1 MAVMRVE
8 KNLNY
13 TVMANYHLRDKE
25 ISLKAKGLLSLMLS
39 LPSEWDYT
47 LAGLAY
53 INKEGIDAIRTA
65 IKELEKAG
73 YIVRAR
79 QRNEA
84 GQLLDTE
91 YLIYEYP
98 QNSDAIISSRSVSS
112 KCSDTPPL
120 ENPILENPILD
131 NPTLDLPILEEP
143 MLEKPIQIN
152 KDINNTDLSN
162 PDQSNIHL
170 SITKTEHRPIITN
183 HIQTKQDSEVL
194 SKQAIST
201 NTQRLQRKLSCNEL
215 EYQVKDQIEY
225 WNLIDENDKDEID
238 NIVAIMTEVLSAKCD
253 HFTISGKE
261 YPIALVHQRF
271 NQINY
276 HIILYVLEC
285 LHKCGSDIK
294 NIKQYLI
301 ATLFNAPATCDSYYS
316 AAVRRDLEFMRQ

>member
-1 MAVMRVE
+1 
-8 KNLNY
+8 
-13 TVMANYHLRDKE
+13 MANYHLRDKG

-65 IKELEKAG
+65 IRELENTG

-98 QNSDAIISSRSVSS
+98 QNSDAIISSHSVSPDFSSTHPS
-112 KCSDTPPL
+112 KK
-120 ENPILENPILD
+120 PISENPILD
-131 NPTLDLPILEEP
+131 NPTLDLPMQEEP
-143 MLEKPIQIN
+143 MLENPIQIN

-170 SITKTEHRPIITN
+170 SITNTKRPSIISS
-183 HIQTKQDSEVL
+183 HIQRKQTSEVL
-194 SKQAIST
+194 FKQPISASVPK
-201 NTQRLQRKLSCNEL
+201 LQRRFSYDEL
-215 EYQVKDQIEY
+215 EHKVKDQIDY
-225 WNLIDENDKDEID
+225 WHLIDENDKDEID
-238 NIVAIMTEVLSAKCD
+238 NIVSIMTEVLSVKCD
-253 HFTISGKE
+253 HFTISGKK
-261 YPIALVHQRF
+261 YPVALVHQRY
-271 NQINY
+271 NQLNY
-276 HIILYVLEC
+276 HTILYVLEC
-285 LHKCGSDIK
+285 LHKCSSDIK

-316 AAVRRDLEFMRQ
+316 AAVRRDFEFVRQ

>member
-13 TVMANYHLRDKE
+13 TVMANYHLRDKG

-53 INKEGIDAIRTA
+53 INREGVDAIRSA
-65 IKELEKAG
+65 IKELEHAG
-73 YIVRAR
+73 YIVRTR

-91 YLIYEYP
+91 YIIYEYP
-98 QNSDAIISSRSVSS
+98 QNGDTIISSHSFSPEVSN
-112 KCSDTPPL
+112 TPSS
-120 ENPILENPILD
+120 EEPILENPILD
-131 NPTLDLPILEEP
+131 KPTLDLPILEEP
-143 MLEKPIQIN
+143 MLEKPVQIN

-170 SITKTEHRPIITN
+170 SITNTKRPLIINN
-183 HIQTKQDSEVL
+183 HIQAKQDSEVL
-194 SKQAIST
+194 FNQVIST
-201 NTQRLQRKLSCNEL
+201 SVPKLQQRLSYDEL
-215 EYQVKDQIEY
+215 EHKVKDQIEY
-225 WNLIDENDKDEID
+225 WTLIDENDKDEIN
-238 NIVAIMTEVLSAKCD
+238 NIVSIMTEVLSAKCD

-261 YPIALVHQRF
+261 YPVTLVHQRY

-276 HIILYVLEC
+276 HTILYVLEC

-294 NIKQYLI
+294 NIKQYWI

-316 AAVRRDLEFMRQ
+316 AAVRRDFEFLRQ

>member
-13 TVMANYHLRDKE
+13 TIMANYHLRDKE

-39 LPSEWDYT
+39 LPPEWDYT

-65 IKELEKAG
+65 IKELEHTG
-73 YIVRAR
+73 YIVRSR

-98 QNSDAIISSRSVSS
+98 QNSDVIISSHSISSEVSS
-112 KCSDTPPL
+112 THLSQKTV
-120 ENPILENPILD
+120 LENPILD
-131 NPTLDLPILEEP
+131 NPTLDFPVQEEP

-152 KDINNTDLSN
+152 KDINNIDLSN
-162 PDQSNIHL
+162 PDQSNIHP
-170 SITKTEHRPIITN
+170 SIINTEHQPIIKN

-194 SKQAIST
+194 FNQVISASVSK
-201 NTQRLQRKLSCNEL
+201 LQRRLSYDEL
-215 EYQVKDQIEY
+215 EQKIKDQIEY

-238 NIVAIMTEVLSAKCD
+238 NIVTIMIEVLSAKCN

-261 YPIALVHQRF
+261 YPAALVHQRY
-271 NQINY
+271 NQLNY
-276 HIILYVLEC
+276 HTILYVLEC
-285 LHKCGSDIK
+285 LHKCSSDIK

-316 AAVRRDLEFMRQ
+316 AAVRRDFEFIRQ

>member
-13 TVMANYHLRDKE
+13 TVMANYHLRDKG

-53 INKEGIDAIRTA
+53 INREGVDAIRSA
-65 IKELEKAG
+65 IKELEHAG
-73 YIVRAR
+73 YIVRTR

-91 YLIYEYP
+91 YIIYEYP
-98 QNSDAIISSRSVSS
+98 QNGDTIISSHSISSEVSN
-112 KCSDTPPL
+112 TPPS
-120 ENPILENPILD
+120 EEPILENPILD
-131 NPTLDLPILEEP
+131 NPKLDSPTLEEP

-162 PDQSNIHL
+162 PNQSNIHQ
-170 SITKTEHRPIITN
+170 SITDTKRSPIISS
-183 HIQTKQDSEVL
+183 HIQTKQDSKEL
-194 SKQAIST
+194 SKQALSVSVA
-201 NTQRLQRKLSCNEL
+201 RLQRKFSYDEL
-215 EYQVKDQIEY
+215 EHKVKDQIDY
-225 WNLIDENDKDEID
+225 WHLIDENDKDEID

-261 YPIALVHQRF
+261 YPAGLVHERY

-276 HIILYVLEC
+276 HTILYVLEC

-316 AAVRRDLEFMRQ
+316 AAVRRDFEFLRQ

>member
-13 TVMANYHLRDKE
+13 TVMANYHLRDKG

-65 IKELEKAG
+65 IRELENAG

-98 QNSDAIISSRSVSS
+98 QNNDAIICGHSVSPEVSSTHLS
-112 KCSDTPPL
+112 KK
-120 ENPILENPILD
+120 PILANPILD
-131 NPTLDLPILEEP
+131 NPTLDLPMQEEP
-143 MLEKPIQIN
+143 MLENPIQIN

-162 PDQSNIHL
+162 PDQSNIHP
-170 SITKTEHRPIITN
+170 SITNTECQPIINN
-183 HIQTKQDSEVL
+183 HIQIKQDSEVL
-194 SKQAIST
+194 AMKTQST
-201 NTQRLQRKLSCNEL
+201 SVPRLQRRLTYDKLEHK
-215 EYQVKDQIEY
+215 VKDQIEY
-225 WNLIDENDKDEID
+225 LNLIDENDKDEID

-261 YPIALVHQRF
+261 YPVTLVHQRY
-271 NQINY
+271 NKIDY
-276 HIILYVLEC
+276 HTILYVLEC
-285 LHKCGSDIK
+285 LHKCASDIK

-316 AAVRRDLEFMRQ
+316 AAVRRDFEFIRQ